1 MVSAYS
7 VQISNRN
14 PLVSD
19 SPKPGDLFLKHA
31 HDGSIKTRK
40 QPAMKKL
47 SRLTKIIY
55 GFGDTGFSMT
65 STIIAAYFPIFLTDV
80 IGIAPAIAAIGLF
93 IGKSWDYI
101 NDPLMGYIS
110 DRTRTRWGR
119 RRPFLL
125 FGALPYGLIFAFLWW
140 KPPLE
145 SQTALLVFFTFM
157 YVLYDAVVTFVS
169 MPYFA
174 LTPELTE
181 DYDER
186 TELTGYRMFFS
197 ILGGLISFV
206 VPMMIIGQMSPSNA
220 GNVFRMGLIFGAASA
235 LPLFFVFF
243 GTKEKPYFTKL
254 ERPKL
259 FASFKSA
266 LKNRPFVFSAV
277 IYLFTWTSMHIIEA
291 NLLFYIKYVVQR
303 ESLSEVIM
311 AAIFI
316 TAIVSLPFWNW
327 LSKKL
332 NKRMAYIY
340 GIAFWAVVQILLI
353 TVNASSSLV
362 YLLSLCILAGMG
374 VGAAHVLPWAMIPDA
389 IELDELETGKRHE
402 GIFYSLVTLMSKT
415 ANSIAVPLALAILDF
430 SGYIPN
436 AAVQPASTLTGI
448 RIVVGPIPA
457 ALLVGG
463 IIFAIFYPLSR
474 DEHHNVVKKLT
485 LRRQIQDK

>member
-1 MVSAYS
+1 
-7 VQISNRN
+7 
-14 PLVSD
+14 
-19 SPKPGDLFLKHA
+19 
-31 HDGSIKTRK
+31 
-40 QPAMKKL
+40 MKKL

-55 GFGDTGFSMT
+55 GFGDIGFSMT
-65 STIIAAYFPIFLTDV
+65 GTIIAAYFPIFLTDV
-80 IGIAPAIAAIGLF
+80 VGIAPAIAAIGLF

-101 NDPLMGYIS
+101 NDPLVGHLS

-125 FGALPYGLIFAFLWW
+125 FGALPYGLAFAFLWW

-145 SQTALLVFFTFM
+145 SQTALVVFYTFM
-157 YVLYDAVVTFVS
+157 FVLYDAAGTFVG

-197 ILGGLISFV
+197 ILGGLVSFV
-206 VPMMIIGQMSPSNA
+206 FPMMIIGSMSPENA
-220 GNVFRMGLIFGAASA
+220 GNVFRMGLIFGAAA
-235 LPLFFVFF
+235 FIPLYFVFF
-243 GTKEKPYFTKL
+243 GTREKPYFKSL

-259 FASFKSA
+259 LASLKSA

-303 ESLSEVIM
+303 EGMTEIIM
-311 AAIFI
+311 GTIFV
-316 TAIVSLPFWNW
+316 TAILSLPLWNW
-327 LSKKL
+327 VSKTF
-332 NKRMAYIY
+332 NKRLAYIY

-353 TVNASSSLV
+353 TVTASSSLA
-362 YLLSLCILAGMG
+362 YLLGLCFLAGIG

-389 IELDELETGKRHE
+389 IEVDELDTGKRHE
-402 GIFYSLVTLMSKT
+402 GMFYSLVTLMGKT
-415 ANSIAVPLALAILDF
+415 TNSIAVPLALAVLDF

-436 AAVQPASTLTGI
+436 AAVQPTSTLTGI
-448 RIVVGPIPA
+448 RLVVGPIPA
-457 ALLVGG
+457 LLLVGG

-474 DEHHNVVKKLT
+474 EEHQEVVQELET
-485 LRRQIQDK
+485 RRQGNQ

>member
-1 MVSAYS
+1 
-7 VQISNRN
+7 
-14 PLVSD
+14 
-19 SPKPGDLFLKHA
+19 
-31 HDGSIKTRK
+31 
-40 QPAMKKL
+40 MKKL
-47 SRLTKIIY
+47 PRLTKIIY
-55 GFGDTGFSMT
+55 GFGDIGFSMT

-80 IGIAPAIAAIGLF
+80 VGIAPALAAIGLF
-93 IGKSWDYI
+93 VGKSWDYI
-101 NDPLMGYIS
+101 NDPLMGYLS

-125 FGALPYGLIFAFLWW
+125 FGALPFGLIFAFLWW
-140 KPPLE
+140 KPPVE
-145 SQTALLVFFTFM
+145 TQTALLVFYTLM
-157 YVLYDAVVTFVS
+157 YVLYDAAGTFVG

-197 ILGGLISFV
+197 IFGGLIAFV
-206 VPMMIIGQMSPSNA
+206 IPMMIIGQMSPENA
-220 GNVFRMGLIFGAASA
+220 DNVFRMGLIFGVASFI
-235 LPLFFVFF
+235 PLYFVFF
-243 GTKEKPYFTKL
+243 GTKEKPYFTQL
-254 ERPKL
+254 DRPKL
-259 FASFKSA
+259 FSSFKSA

-303 ESLSEVIM
+303 ESMTEVIM
-311 AAIFI
+311 ATIFV
-316 TAIVSLPFWNW
+316 TAILSLPFWDW
-327 LSKKL
+327 LSKKF
-332 NKRMAYIY
+332 NKRLAYIY

-353 TVNASSSLV
+353 TVTASSSLA
-362 YLLSLCILAGMG
+362 YLLSLCVLAGLG

-389 IELDELETGKRHE
+389 IEVDELETGKRHE
-402 GIFYSLVTLMSKT
+402 GMFYSLVTLMSKT
-415 ANSIAVPLALAILDF
+415 TNSIAVPLALAVLDF

-457 ALLVGG
+457 LLLVGG

-474 DEHHNVVKKLT
+474 DEHHQVVRELSA
-485 LRRQIQDK
+485 RRGQIQ

>member
-1 MVSAYS
+1 
-7 VQISNRN
+7 
-14 PLVSD
+14 
-19 SPKPGDLFLKHA
+19 
-31 HDGSIKTRK
+31 
-40 QPAMKKL
+40 MKKL
-47 SRLTKIIY
+47 SRWTKIIY
-55 GFGDTGFSMT
+55 GFGDIGFSMT

-101 NDPLMGYIS
+101 NDPLIGYLS

-125 FGALPYGLIFAFLWW
+125 FGALPFGLAFAFLWW

-145 SQTALLVFFTFM
+145 TQTALIIFYTFM
-157 YVLYDAVVTFVS
+157 FVCYDAAGTFVG

-197 ILGGLISFV
+197 ILGGLVSFV
-206 VPMMIIGQMSPSNA
+206 LPMMIIGSMSPENA
-220 GNVFRMGLIFGAASA
+220 GNVFRMGMIFGAASFI
-235 LPLFFVFF
+235 PLYFVFF

-254 ERPKL
+254 TRPKL
-259 FASFKSA
+259 LDSLKSA

-291 NLLFYIKYVVQR
+291 NLLFFIKYVVRR
-303 ESLSEVIM
+303 EGLTEIIM
-311 AAIFI
+311 GTIFV
-316 TAIVSLPFWNW
+316 TAILSLPLWNW
-327 LSKKL
+327 ISKKF
-332 NKRMAYIY
+332 NKRLAYIY

-353 TVNASSSLV
+353 TVTAASSV
-362 YLLSLCILAGMG
+362 IYLLVLCFLAGIG

-389 IELDELETGKRHE
+389 IEVDELDTGKRHE
-402 GIFYSLVTLMSKT
+402 GMFYSLVTLMGKT
-415 ANSIAVPLALAILDF
+415 TNSIAVPLALAVLDF

-436 AAVQPASTLTGI
+436 ATVQPASTLTGI
-448 RIVVGPIPA
+448 RWVVGPIPA
-457 ALLVGG
+457 LLLVGG

-474 DEHHNVVKKLT
+474 EEHHNVVQELEV
-485 LRRQIQDK
+485 RRWNNP

>member
-1 MVSAYS
+1 
-7 VQISNRN
+7 
-14 PLVSD
+14 
-19 SPKPGDLFLKHA
+19 
-31 HDGSIKTRK
+31 
-40 QPAMKKL
+40 MKKL

-55 GFGDTGFSMT
+55 GFGDIGFSMT
-65 STIIAAYFPIFLTDV
+65 STIIAAYFPIFLTDI

-101 NDPLMGYIS
+101 NDPLMGYLS

-125 FGALPYGLIFAFLWW
+125 FGALPYGLIFAFMWW

-157 YVLYDAVVTFVS
+157 YVLYDAAATFVS

-206 VPMMIIGQMSPSNA
+206 VPMVIIGQMSPENA
-220 GNVFRMGLIFGAASA
+220 GNVFRMGLIFGTAAA
-235 LPLFFVFF
+235 LPLYFVFF
-243 GTKEKPYFTKL
+243 GTREKPYFTKL

-291 NLLFYIKYVVQR
+291 NLLYYIKYVVQR
-303 ESLSEVIM
+303 ESMSEVIM
-311 AAIFI
+311 ATIFV
-316 TAIVSLPFWNW
+316 TAIISLPFWDW
-327 LSKKL
+327 LAKKL

-353 TVNASSSLV
+353 TVTASTSLV
-362 YLLSLCILAGMG
+362 YLLSLCVMAGMG

-389 IELDELETGKRHE
+389 VEVDELETGKRHE
-402 GIFYSLVTLMSKT
+402 GMFYSLVTLMSKT
-415 ANSIAVPLALAILDF
+415 TNSIAVPLTLAILGF
-430 SGYIPN
+430 TGYIPN
-436 AAVQPASTLTGI
+436 ADVQPASTLTGI

-457 ALLVGG
+457 ALLIGG

-474 DEHHNVVKKLT
+474 DEHHSVVNTLI
-485 LRRQIQDK
+485 LRRKQFHEE

>member
-1 MVSAYS
+1 V
-7 VQISNRN
+7 
-14 PLVSD
+14 
-19 SPKPGDLFLKHA
+19 
-31 HDGSIKTRK
+31 
-40 QPAMKKL
+40 KKL
-47 SRLTKIIY
+47 SRLSKFIY
-55 GFGDTGFSMT
+55 GFGDIGFSMT
-65 STIIAAYFPIFLTDV
+65 GTIIAAYFPIFLTDV
-80 IGIAPAIAAIGLF
+80 IMIAPAIAAIGLF

-101 NDPLMGYIS
+101 NDPLIGYFS

-125 FGALPYGLIFAFLWW
+125 FGALPYGLAFAFLWW

-145 SQTALLVFFTFM
+145 TQTALVAFYTFM
-157 YVLYDAVVTFVS
+157 FVLYDAAGTLVG

-197 ILGGLISFV
+197 ILGGLVSFV
-206 VPMMIIGQMSPSNA
+206 FPMMIIGAMSPENA
-220 GNVFRMGLIFGAASA
+220 GNVFRMGLIFGAASFI
-235 LPLFFVFF
+235 PLYFVFF
-243 GTKEKPYFTKL
+243 GTKEKPYFKEL

-259 FASFKSA
+259 LASLKSA
-266 LKNRPFVFSAV
+266 LKNRAFVFSAV

-303 ESLSEVIM
+303 EGMTEIIM
-311 AAIFI
+311 GTIFV
-316 TAIVSLPFWNW
+316 TAILSLPLWNW
-327 LSKKL
+327 ASKKF
-332 NKRMAYIY
+332 NKRLAYIY

-353 TVNASSSLV
+353 TVTASSSLV
-362 YLLSLCILAGMG
+362 YLLALCFLAGIG

-389 IELDELETGKRHE
+389 VEVDELDTGIRHE
-402 GIFYSLVTLMSKT
+402 GMFYSLVTLMSKT
-415 ANSIAVPLALAILDF
+415 TNSIAVPLALAVLDF

-448 RIVVGPIPA
+448 RLVVGPIPA
-457 ALLVGG
+457 ILLVGG

-474 DEHHNVVKKLT
+474 EEHHEVVRELKV
-485 LRRQIQDK
+485 RRQRTP

>member
-1 MVSAYS
+1 
-7 VQISNRN
+7 
-14 PLVSD
+14 
-19 SPKPGDLFLKHA
+19 
-31 HDGSIKTRK
+31 
-40 QPAMKKL
+40 MKKL

-55 GFGDTGFSMT
+55 GFGDIGFSMT

-80 IGIAPAIAAIGLF
+80 VGIAPAIAAIGLF

-101 NDPLMGYIS
+101 NDPLVGYLS

-125 FGALPYGLIFAFLWW
+125 FGALPFGLAFAFLWW
-140 KPPLE
+140 RPPFE
-145 SQTALLVFFTFM
+145 TQTALVVFYTFM
-157 YVLYDAVVTFVS
+157 FVLFDAASTFVG

-206 VPMMIIGQMSPSNA
+206 VPMMIIGSMSPENA
-220 GNVFRMGLIFGAASA
+220 DNVFRMGLIFGAASFI
-235 LPLFFVFF
+235 PLYLVFL
-243 GTKEKPYFTKL
+243 GTKEKPYFKKL

-259 FASFKSA
+259 LASLKSA
-266 LKNRPFVFSAV
+266 VKNRPFVFSAV

-303 ESLSEVIM
+303 EGLTEIIM
-311 AAIFI
+311 GTIFV
-316 TAIVSLPFWNW
+316 TAILSLPLWDW
-327 LSKKL
+327 ISKKF
-332 NKRMAYIY
+332 NKRLAYIY

-353 TVNASSSLV
+353 TVTASTSV
-362 YLLSLCILAGMG
+362 AVLLALCFLAGIG

-389 IELDELETGKRHE
+389 IEVDELETGKRHE
-402 GIFYSLVTLMSKT
+402 GMFYSLVTLASKT
-415 ANSIAVPLALAILDF
+415 TNSIAVPLALAVLDF

-436 AAVQPASTLTGI
+436 AAVQPASTLAGI
-448 RIVVGPIPA
+448 RWVVGPIPA
-457 ALLVGG
+457 LLLVGG

-474 DEHHNVVKKLT
+474 DEHHDVVQELEI
-485 LRRQIQDK
+485 RRQKTP